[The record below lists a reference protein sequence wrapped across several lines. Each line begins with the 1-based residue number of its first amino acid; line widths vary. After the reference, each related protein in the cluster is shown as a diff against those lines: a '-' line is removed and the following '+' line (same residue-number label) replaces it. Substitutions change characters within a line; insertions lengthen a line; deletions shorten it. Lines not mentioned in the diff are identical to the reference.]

1 MLDLSGKKLG
11 SVLSGWFFVVFDGY
25 DLIVYRTVQTALAH
39 EWGLTQSALGSIG
52 SMAFIGMVVGAVLI
66 GRISDRV
73 GRKAAVI
80 GSVTTLS
87 VFTMLCAFAPSPWM
101 FATMRLLAG
110 IGLGGLLPS
119 VNAMIADLVSARYV
133 SAWAT
138 LMMSGVPL
146 GGSTAAIIARWV
158 VPFDPDWGWRCMFL
172 IALAGIIIG
181 LPVAIAVIPADS
193 KKSRETQ
200 REARFFDLLNPT
212 YRAVTIWF
220 LIATFG
226 TLLAWYGLG
235 TWLPRLMHT
244 AGYDFGAVL
253 LFTLALN
260 LGAVLGSILT
270 ACAGV
275 CYGPVK
281 AGSFAARLAG
291 VSLLM
296 LLTSPSTSAVYVIL
310 VLAGIGRRGT
320 QILVIAAVAD
330 FYPSALQGTALGWAL
345 GFG

>member
-1 MLDLSGKKLG
+1 M
-11 SVLSGWFFVVFDGY
+11 
-25 DLIVYRTVQTALAH
+25 Q
-39 EWGLTQSALGSIG
+39 
-52 SMAFIGMVVGAVLI
+52 
-66 GRISDRV
+66 
-73 GRKAAVI
+73 
-80 GSVTTLS
+80 
-87 VFTMLCAFAPSPWM
+87 
-101 FATMRLLAG
+101 
-110 IGLGGLLPS
+110 
-119 VNAMIADLVSARYV
+119 
-133 SAWAT
+133 
-138 LMMSGVPL
+138 
-146 GGSTAAIIARWV
+146 
-158 VPFDPDWGWRCMFL
+158 
-172 IALAGIIIG
+172 
-181 LPVAIAVIPADS
+181 
-193 KKSRETQ
+193 
-200 REARFFDLLNPT
+200 
-212 YRAVTIWF
+212 
-220 LIATFG
+220 
-226 TLLAWYGLG
+226 
-235 TWLPRLMHT
+235 T

-345 GFG
+345 GFGRIGAVVAPTLAGVLLDLNLGVRSNYLLFGVPALLSSLSLTVLARKQQDLRVTIVHDVAP